1 LYFRRRLQLGA
12 RVEVIF
18 AAMIRRHPHEAARIR
33 RLRHWMM
40 ARDATELPTM
50 GAASS

>member
-1 LYFRRRLQLGA
+1 
-12 RVEVIF
+12 VEVIF
-18 AAMIRRHPHEAARIR
+18 AALIRRHPHEAARIR

-40 ARDATELPTM
+40 TRDAAELPSI